1 MQKMS
6 ENRASGRADPE
17 MQEAR
22 RAAQAFVDEVCA
34 LPSLYT
40 PHIRAVRRVRSR
52 AWKTAAPK
60 FVTAVALDLAT
71 RRKHRWERWFAYE
84 LVRFHKGAFGALD
97 DRVLARLAKGL
108 DSWDSVDAFGRIL
121 SGPAWAQGMAS
132 DGLIDRWSRGRD
144 LWLRRLALVS
154 TIALNMKSDGGR
166 GDTRRTLAIC
176 SRMVDDHEDM
186 VVKALSWA
194 LRVLSTHDAAAV
206 RAFLRKHDARLAARV
221 KRETQNKLRT
231 GKKNPKGLPEE
242 ANDDGRERTLRSCSC
257 R

>member
-1 MQKMS
+1 LKKAI
-6 ENRASGRADPE
+6 EIRATDRASPDRADV
-17 MQEAR
+17 R
-22 RAAQAFVDEVCA
+22 RAAKAFTDEVCA
-34 LPSLYT
+34 LPSRYA
-40 PHIRAVRRVRSR
+40 PHIRAVRRARSR
-52 AWKTAAPK
+52 AWKSAEPK
-60 FVTAVALDLAT
+60 FVMGVALALAT
-71 RRKHRWERWFAYE
+71 SRRHRWERWFAYE
-84 LVRFHKGAFGALD
+84 LVRFHQGAFQALD
-97 DRVLARLAKGL
+97 DKSLARLARGL

-132 DGLIDRWSRGRD
+132 DGLIDRWSRSRD

-206 RAFLRKHDARLAARV
+206 RAFLRKHDARLAARI
-221 KRETQNKLRT
+221 KRETKNKLTT
-231 GKKNPKGLPEE
+231 GKKNPKGV
-242 ANDDGRERTLRSCSC
+242 AGGGMR
-257 R
+257 

>member
-1 MQKMS
+1 MS
-6 ENRASGRADPE
+6 ENRANGRAGSDTADPR
-17 MQEAR
+17 Q
-22 RAAQAFVDEVCA
+22 AAQAFVDEVRG

-40 PHIRAVRRVRSR
+40 PHIRAVRRGRSR
-52 AWKTAAPK
+52 AWKTASPE
-60 FVTAVALDLAT
+60 FVAGVALALAT
-71 RRKHRWERWFAYE
+71 NRQHRWERWFAYE
-84 LVRFHKGAFGALD
+84 LVRFHKGAFEALD
-97 DRVLARLAKGL
+97 DRFLARLAKGL

-132 DGLIDRWSRGRD
+132 DALIDRWSRSRD

-176 SRMVDDHEDM
+176 ARLVDDHEDM

-206 RAFLRKHDARLAARV
+206 RAFLRKHDTRLAARI
-221 KRETQNKLRT
+221 KRETGNKLRT
-231 GKKNPKGLPEE
+231 GKKNPRGDK
-242 ANDDGRERTLRSCSC
+242 R
-257 R
+257 

>member
-1 MQKMS
+1 MS
-6 ENRASGRADPE
+6 ENRAGEHTAYAP
-17 MQEAR
+17 Q
-22 RAAQAFVDEVCA
+22 AAQAFVDEVCA
-34 LPSLYT
+34 LPSLYA
-40 PHIRAVRRVRSR
+40 PRIRAVRRSRSR
-52 AWKTAAPK
+52 EWKTASPK
-60 FVTAVALDLAT
+60 FVTAVALVLAT
-71 RRKHRWERWFAYE
+71 SRQHRWERWFAYE
-84 LVRFHKGAFGALD
+84 FIRFHKGAFEALD
-97 DRVLARLAKGL
+97 DRILARLAKGL

-132 DGLIDRWSRGRD
+132 DGLIDRWSRSRD

-206 RAFLRKHDARLAARV
+206 RAFLRKHDSTLAARV
-221 KRETQNKLRT
+221 KRETANKLKT
-231 GKKNPKGLPEE
+231 GRKNPKT
-242 ANDDGRERTLRSCSC
+242 GRGDKP
-257 R
+257 